1 MKSWIFIGL
10 LVSILCGGVFYY
22 YTTTQETIRVLLTNN
37 ATMKS
42 DLINLNSA
50 NKQNVE
56 TIDELQRE
64 YMKIQEDF
72 VQLES
77 DFRDIQDQADTL
89 NEKFAEHDLNKL
101 AVERPKTIERV
112 LNNATEETL
121 RCFELMSGAPLT
133 QKEREAENENQFNS
147 ECPWLW
153 TAP

>member
-42 DLINLNSA
+42 DLISLNSA
-50 NKQNVE
+50 NEQNVE

-64 YMKIQEDF
+64 YTKIQEDF
-72 VQLES
+72 VRLES
-77 DFRDIQDQADTL
+77 DFRDIQDQADIL

>member
-42 DLINLNSA
+42 DLISLNSA

-72 VQLES
+72 VRLES
-77 DFRDIQDQADTL
+77 DFRDIRDQTKTL
-89 NEKFAEHDLNKL
+89 KETFSGHDLNKL
-101 AVERPKTIERV
+101 AVERPKTMERV

>member
-42 DLINLNSA
+42 DLISLNSA
-50 NKQNVE
+50 NEQNVE

-72 VQLES
+72 VRLES
-77 DFRDIQDQADTL
+77 DFRDIQDQADIL
-89 NEKFAEHDLNKL
+89 NEKFAERDLNKL